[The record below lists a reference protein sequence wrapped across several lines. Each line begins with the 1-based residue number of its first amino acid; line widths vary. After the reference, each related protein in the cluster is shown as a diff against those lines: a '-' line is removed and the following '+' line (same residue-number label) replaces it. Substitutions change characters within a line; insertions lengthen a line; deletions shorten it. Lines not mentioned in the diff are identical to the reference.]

1 MKTLQYTSC
10 FINRYSSAF
19 LVLKYGSVFKFLGC
33 SSFWDVMSLFLTLH
47 SFASRLTTVVVMGLW
62 AWSAMSARG
71 KCSSGQHL
79 HEAYIFVCVF
89 SHYTLQLQ
97 GSWNGKV
104 TLSDDQWLRNGCDL
118 WGIEEKNTCHDSH
131 SSYLMSVN
139 FGYLDDD
146 DHVDGGMLSLGTAAS
161 NRPIFHPPGDIW
173 HGELWRNDIDR
184 RKLLISP
191 PELSGNSPSIVV

>member
-1 MKTLQYTSC
+1 
-10 FINRYSSAF
+10 
-19 LVLKYGSVFKFLGC
+19 
-33 SSFWDVMSLFLTLH
+33 MSLFLTLR
-47 SFASRLTTVVVMGLW
+47 SFASILTTVVVVGLW

-79 HEAYIFVCVF
+79 HETYIFVCVF

-118 WGIEEKNTCHDSH
+118 WGIEERNTCHDSH
-131 SSYLMSVN
+131 SSYVMFTCQSTLDTLMMMMMSM
-139 FGYLDDD
+139 
-146 DHVDGGMLSLGTAAS
+146 GGMLSLGTAAS

-173 HGELWRNDIDR
+173 HGELWRNDIGR

-191 PELSGNSPSIVV
+191 PELSGNSPSRAI